1 MFLGTF
7 NPKLLSKGQLSLPA
21 KIRNRLAGN
30 RAVITIGI
38 DKCVYGFSITDWEKL
53 VEAELLRPIL
63 SEDGRRL
70 RQQFFSQSEEVDLD
84 NQGRFVIPD
93 YQRQYAGIKTD
104 LVVIG
109 AGDHFEIWDKAEWE
123 KIKLTFKP
131 LGVS

>member
-7 NPKLLSKGQLSLPA
+7 TPKLLSKGQLSLPA
-21 KIRNRLAGN
+21 KIRNRLVGN

-38 DKCVYGFSITDWEKL
+38 DKCVYGFSMDAWEKL
-53 VEAELLRPIL
+53 VEAELLRPIM

-109 AGDHFEIWDKAEWE
+109 AGDHFEIWDKAEWG

-131 LGVS
+131 LGVA